1 MIKKVIMSL
10 LIIIA
15 IIAFIVLVID
25 MHRRA
30 PEQPHVTTEITKQPP
45 PVAEEIT
52 PVPPPAEVVSPPV
65 ARDIQKKKIPVS
77 EEVKKEKE
85 PVPEAVKKEEP
96 VPEEVTKAK
105 EPVVEKTAK
114 DISNLQEKCEK
125 QSKKIFSKQYNGGT
139 VENSNGLFLYKYKH
153 HYNKKL
159 NKCFMVITEDGMSER
174 YKKLLDVDENNSYGS
189 VRINND
195 RENMG
200 CYLLNKKCSS
210 EEGWDSIIK
219 PYMEE

>member
-1 MIKKVIMSL
+1 MSL
-10 LIIIA
+10 LIIVA
-15 IIAFIVLVID
+15 IIAFIVFVID
-25 MHRRA
+25 MQRRA
-30 PEQPHVTTEITKQPP
+30 PEQPPVTEELTKQPP

-52 PVPPPAEVVSPPV
+52 PVPPPAAVVPPPV
-65 ARDIQKKKIPVS
+65 ARDILKKKAPVP
-77 EEVKKEKE
+77 EEIKKEKE
-85 PVPEAVKKEEP
+85 PVAEAVKKEEP
-96 VPEEVTKAK
+96 IPEEATKAK
-105 EPVVEKTAK
+105 EMIVEKTAK
-114 DISNLQEKCEK
+114 EISNLQEKCEK
-125 QSKKIFSKQYNGGT
+125 QSKKIFSKQYNNGS
-139 VENSNGLFLYKYKH
+139 VENSTGLFLYKYKH

-159 NKCFMVITEDGMSER
+159 NKCFMVITEDGDLER

-210 EEGWDSIIK
+210 EEGWDSIAK

>member
-10 LIIIA
+10 LIIVA
-15 IIAFIVLVID
+15 ITAFIVLVID
-25 MHRRA
+25 MNKRA
-30 PEQPHVTTEITKQPP
+30 PEQPPVPEDITKERPSVKEEITSVPPP
-45 PVAEEIT
+45 PVDV
-52 PVPPPAEVVSPPV
+52 VPPVSKEM
-65 ARDIQKKKIPVS
+65 IKKK
-77 EEVKKEKE
+77 
-85 PVPEAVKKEEP
+85 EP
-96 VPEEVTKAK
+96 VPEEVTKEP
-105 EPVVEKTAK
+105 EPVVEEVKKEPKPVDVKKEKAPVVEK
-114 DISNLQEKCEK
+114 SAEEIFDLQEQCQKM
-125 QSKKIFSKQYNGGT
+125 SKKIFRKEYKDG
-139 VENSNGLFLYKYKH
+139 VIENTKGMFLYKYKH

-159 NKCFMVITEDGMSER
+159 DKCFMLITEDGMSER

-210 EEGWDSIIK
+210 EEGWDSLVK